1 MFGFIKKMLLILLK
15 LERKIFLKNFENIY
29 IYIFDILI
37 SFEKIFPGNI

>member
-1 MFGFIKKMLLILLK
+1 MFGFIKKMLFILLK

-29 IYIFDILI
+29 IFFDILI